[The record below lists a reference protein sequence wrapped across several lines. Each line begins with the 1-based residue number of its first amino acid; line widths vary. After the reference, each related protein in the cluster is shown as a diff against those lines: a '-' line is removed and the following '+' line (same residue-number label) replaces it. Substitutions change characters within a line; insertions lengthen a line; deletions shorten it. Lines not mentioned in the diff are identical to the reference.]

1 MKTLLMLQTLMLIPT
16 HLHGGLSLIG
26 TRLLSRKLGLTL
38 LLDAKS
44 VLKLKKKTQKRNQ
57 NQNNL

>member
-1 MKTLLMLQTLMLIPT
+1 MKTLLMLQTLMLIPI
-16 HLHGGLSLIG
+16 HLHGGPSLID